1 MPTSLVTGGAG
12 FLGSHLCE
20 ALLQR
25 GHRVICI
32 DNLVVSTLEN
42 IDHLRD
48 DAFTF
53 VNHDVIQ
60 PIECNEPVDFV
71 YHLAALASPIDY
83 LRMPLHS
90 LKTGSNGTHHALG
103 LAKWKRARFLLAST
117 SEVYGDPEVHP
128 QPETYWGNVNPIG
141 PRGVYDEAKRYAEA
155 LTMAYHRQQGVN
167 TAVVRIFN
175 TYGPRMRANDGRAI
189 PTFLRQALEGKPV
202 TVFGD
207 GSQTRSFCYV
217 DDLIR
222 GIVLLGESHEHLP
235 VNLGNPDEKTL
246 VELAE
251 TILRLTGS
259 SSEIVYEALPVDDPQ
274 VRQPD
279 ITRATADPR
288 LGAGDRARGR
298 PAQDDRVA
306 RARGRRRLR
315 VSSLGDRYEEHHR
328 ERRDEG
334 DFVFVPE
341 RIPLL
346 VAAIGT
352 GKRVLDLGCRSGA
365 LTRHF
370 LEGNSVVG
378 LDVDA
383 SALEKAATLGIEPVQ
398 ANVEEPLPFADASF
412 DAVVAG
418 ELFEHLQFPD
428 ALVAEIGRVLRPR
441 GTLAGSVPN
450 AFRLQS
456 RLRFLRGRSP
466 EDDPTHLRM
475 FSPDA
480 MRELLADFENVELS
494 YVGGRYA
501 RLSARLFA
509 RDLVFTGVKP

>member
-25 GHRVICI
+25 GHRVVCV
-32 DNLVVSTLEN
+32 DNLVVSSLEN

-48 DAFTF
+48 EAFTF
-53 VNHDVIQ
+53 VNHDVIE
-60 PIECNEPVDFV
+60 PMHVDEPVDFV

-90 LKTGSNGTHHALG
+90 LKTGSYGTHHALG

-155 LTMAYHRQQGVN
+155 LTMAYHRQQGVD
-167 TAVVRIFN
+167 TAIVRIFN

-189 PTFLRQALEGKPV
+189 PTFLRQSLEGKPL

-207 GSQTRSFCYV
+207 GSQTRSFCFV
-217 DDLIR
+217 DDLVR
-222 GIVLLGESHEHLP
+222 GIVQLAESREHLP

-246 VELAE
+246 LELAE
-251 TILRLTGS
+251 IILRLTGS
-259 SSEIVYEALPVDDPQ
+259 PSEIVYEALPVDDPQ

-279 ITRATADPR
+279 ITRAKQI
-288 LGAGDRARGR
+288 LGWEPEIALEDGL
-298 PAQDDRVA
+298 
-306 RARGRRRLR
+306 RRTIA
-315 VSSLGDRYEEHHR
+315 SLGHAAVALGVSLQERYEEHHR

-341 RIPLL
+341 RIPFF
-346 VAAIGT
+346 VEAIGR
-352 GKRVLDLGCRSGA
+352 GKHVLDLGCRSGA

-370 LEGNSVVG
+370 LDGNSVVG

-383 SALEKAATLGIEPVQ
+383 AALEKARTLGIEPVQ
-398 ANVEEPLPFADASF
+398 ANVEEPLPFEDASF

-418 ELFEHLQFPD
+418 ELLEHLRFPD
-428 ALVAEIGRVLRPR
+428 SLVAEIERVLRP
-441 GTLAGSVPN
+441 GAVLVGSVPN

-456 RLRFLRGRSP
+456 RLRFLRGRPP

-475 FSPDA
+475 FSAD
-480 MRELLADFENVELS
+480 MIRELLRGFDDIRVDF
-494 YVGGRYA
+494 VGGRYA
-501 RLSARLFA
+501 RLSARLFG
-509 RDLVFTGVKP
+509 RDLVFRASRAR